1 MAKEK
6 IRCARCHKQ
15 FKGSPKQTLCP
26 DCERLVRQA
35 RAAAKASTAAP
46 AAQAKPTVAPRIMG
60 AGAGILD
67 PRLAAMPSSIAP
79 DLPAPAHPTEPQ
91 RDHDHRHE
99 HGAAS
104 TPHAPHDGEMRQHP
118 AHPKETSDSKDAR
131 DKKHGAGPKAAQAS
145 RPKKE
150 PKPPTPPFELTDE
163 LRARV
168 EARYLEL
175 ATPVEFDGIRTQI
188 AGELSIPKVAVKRAV
203 HDLRDRMQLPSW
215 WELQAYEGT
224 PADLERIRAAYTPL
238 LPLPDVGVHLRL
250 ASELELEPRAVY
262 QGIRRIRA
270 EMRLPQY
277 NPPEAHGLPSA
288 QEPATATPATGA
300 SETSRGTAEAG
311 TSA

>member
-26 DCERLVRQA
+26 DCERLARQA
-35 RAAAKASTAAP
+35 RAATKASAVASS
-46 AAQAKPTVAPRIMG
+46 AQAKPAVAPRIMG

-67 PRLAAMPSSIAP
+67 PRLAAMPSATAP
-79 DLPAPAHPTEPQ
+79 DLPAPAHPTEPH
-91 RDHDHRHE
+91 RDYDHQHD
-99 HGAAS
+99 HGAA
-104 TPHAPHDGEMRQHP
+104 HAPHDGQPRQHP
-118 AHPKETSDSKDAR
+118 TQPKDQ
-131 DKKHGAGPKAAQAS
+131 KHAPAPRSAQQP

-163 LRARV
+163 LRARI

-175 ATPVEFDGIRTQI
+175 AQPVEFDGIRTRI
-188 AGELSIPKVAVKRAV
+188 AVDLGIPKVAVKRAV
-203 HDLRDRMQLPSW
+203 RDLRTRMQLPSW

-224 PADLERIRAAYTPL
+224 PEDLERIRAAYMPL
-238 LPLPDVGVHLRL
+238 LPLPDVGVHARL
-250 ASELELEPRAVY
+250 ASELSLEPRAVY

-277 NPPEAHGLPSA
+277 NPPEAHGLPPA
-288 QEPATATPATGA
+288 HATAPSGA
-300 SETSRGTAEAG
+300 VASANEAPQGTAGEGA
-311 TSA
+311 